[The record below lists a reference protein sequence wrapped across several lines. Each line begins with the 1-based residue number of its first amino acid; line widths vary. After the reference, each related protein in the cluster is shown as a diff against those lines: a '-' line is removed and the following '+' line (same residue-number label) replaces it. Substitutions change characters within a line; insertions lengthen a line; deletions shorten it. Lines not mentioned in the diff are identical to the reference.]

1 MTKGDVPNLS
11 HLSYVGTQEGS
22 RLCEK
27 ALFPL
32 FVIAMKAPHF
42 CHPETSRIS
51 LTREGSIFYNNA
63 FVYRGVGNTCKF

>member
-1 MTKGDVPNLS
+1 MTKRDV
-11 HLSYVGTQEGS
+11 

-27 ALFPL
+27 ALFSL

-42 CHPETSRIS
+42 CHPETNRIS

-63 FVYRGVGNTCKF
+63 FVYRGVGNTYKF